1 MKNNYNTPKAKKI
14 AFIYEK
20 VIASS
25 NEEGGWT
32 AKRLDP
38 TDCDIYVLLRDRPT
52 TRGFIPVQ
60 CDYDE

>member
-32 AKRLDP
+32 GGRLDP
-38 TDCDIYVLLRDRPT
+38 NDCEIHVLLRDRPI
-52 TRGFIPVQ
+52 TRGFIGVP
-60 CDYDE
+60 CEYDK